1 MQEPRDAD
9 LIRGS
14 VEDPRLFEGVFER
27 HYDSVRRYAQRRVGA
42 AVGEELTARTFLV
55 AFERRSTF
63 REDADSA
70 RAWLLGIATNLIRH
84 HVRDEQT
91 HLRILAALPPGR
103 RERAPDD
110 EGRLEALDVW
120 PTIAE
125 ILRALPP
132 GDRDAFLLAALQEL
146 SYGEIAAALD
156 IPVGTVRSRIH
167 RVRSALRERLRE
179 VGAITDDDE
188 RGGTRRG

>member
-14 VEDPRLFEGVFER
+14 VDDPQLFESVFER
-27 HYDSVRRYAQRRVGA
+27 HYDAVRRYAQRRVGQ
-42 AVGEELTARTFLV
+42 AVGEELAARTFLV

-63 REDADSA
+63 RADAESA
-70 RAWLLGIATNLIRH
+70 RGWLLGIATNLLRH

-91 HLRILAALPPGR
+91 HLRILGALPPDR

-110 EGRLEALDVW
+110 EGRLEALGVW
-120 PTIAE
+120 PTIAQ
-125 ILRALPP
+125 ILRTLAP
-132 GDRDAFLLAALQEL
+132 GDRDAFLLVVLEDL
-146 SYGEIAAALD
+146 SYSEVAAALG

-167 RVRSALRERLRE
+167 RVRGVLRERLRE
-179 VGAITDDDE
+179 VAAIADDDE
-188 RGGTRRG
+188 REGTPHG

>member
-1 MQEPRDAD
+1 VQEPRDAD

-14 VEDPRLFEGVFER
+14 VDDPQLFEGVFER
-27 HYDSVRRYAQRRVGA
+27 HYDAVRRYAQRRVGQ
-42 AVGEELTARTFLV
+42 AVGEELAARTFLV
-55 AFERRSTF
+55 ALERRSTF
-63 REDADSA
+63 RADAESA
-70 RAWLLGIATNLIRH
+70 RGWLLGIATNLMRH

-91 HLRILAALPPGR
+91 HLRILGALPPDR

-110 EGRLEALDVW
+110 EGRLEALGVW

-125 ILRALPP
+125 VLRTLPP
-132 GDRDAFLLAALQEL
+132 GDRDAFVLAALEDL
-146 SYGEIAAALD
+146 PYGEIAVALD

-179 VGAITDDDE
+179 VGAILGDDE
-188 RGGTRRG
+188 WGNRRG